1 MDKDNLKIV
10 KQYVMRRIAEKNIV
24 LSRILY
30 SHKESSK
37 ILRYCINRNFAAG
50 TVSMYD
56 SVESNINLNAIYD
69 DIRNQEKPLAPYNYF
84 DLDTLIAYD
93 KYLESIIDNI
103 YNNRTKG
110 HRNYF
115 VMEDFQKAIDIDTP
129 NLFKN
134 TTDRKLVGYYNLTC
148 PLQTIKDKH
157 GNLTCERTPAKA
169 TFSKHHSVLEC
180 NNLLKQYL
188 EERHPDLSKKTDD
201 GFETFEFEGRE
212 FNIIS
217 SDNYFDEHMHP
228 IKYIVADSQS
238 GNTRLMGFFDMN
250 MRVYHGDLFDLDG
263 ELVYDKTQS
272 GCSIYG
278 ESATNHF
285 DGMGR

>member
-1 MDKDNLKIV
+1 MV
-10 KQYVMRRIAEKNIV
+10 SRRGCTAHLRSTGDLGDASSQE
-24 LSRILY
+24 LSEYRL
-30 SHKESSK
+30 H
-37 ILRYCINRNFAAG
+37 
-50 TVSMYD
+50 
-56 SVESNINLNAIYD
+56 
-69 DIRNQEKPLAPYNYF
+69 QPLASRA
-84 DLDTLIAYD
+84 D
-93 KYLESIIDNI
+93 I

-110 HRNYF
+110 RRNYF